1 VTRFRDPSRL
11 AKLAAVA
18 AVFAVPQ
25 LTRVGA
31 EPAAAASQTIVV
43 ELDRAKLV
51 RLPEGSRTIVQGQP
65 IVVRVTRLPAGSTAV
80 LTGTAFGETNLL
92 VLDAKGVVRM
102 DAIVRVDPSSD
113 AGIVVHRGLERTS
126 YYDCERRCAPR
137 MQLGDTGQ
145 EARDVAGQI
154 QSREIG
160 GNPEPSNPST
170 KANATP
176 KRGGAL

>member
-1 VTRFRDPSRL
+1 L
-11 AKLAAVA
+11 L
-18 AVFAVPQ
+18 
-25 LTRVGA
+25 
-31 EPAAAASQTIVV
+31 
-43 ELDRAKLV
+43 
-51 RLPEGSRTIVQGQP
+51 
-65 IVVRVTRLPAGSTAV
+65 AGSTAV

-92 VLDAKGVVRM
+92 VLDDKGVVRM

-160 GNPEPSNPST
+160 ATPSQANHRPKPMQPRNRAEPSNLQSDVT
-170 KANATP
+170 A
-176 KRGGAL
+176 